1 MPKLLCPV
9 KHMCISN
16 FDSVLNLAHNHYS
29 TFSQKHSASPV
40 SKHFDFLISVIKS
53 QSAECYM
60 FPKSWIPTWYIL
72 KPKWVLLSLLQGQPK
87 ANCKWGEVCFW
98 VKGFSLARGYNLL
111 HRLETLRLCGK
122 FLKACEPQAGV
133 IWRHVE
139 GLSFHILQPNIRFR
153 KSNVK
158 AFTS

>member
-122 FLKACEPQAGV
+122 FLKPSTCLQITPAWGSQA
-133 IWRHVE
+133 
-139 GLSFHILQPNIRFR
+139 FR
-153 KSNVK
+153 NFPHSLRVSNLW
-158 AFTS
+158 SRL